1 MRRDIC
7 QANIT
12 IKDQGDDEEEGD
24 DKKHKHWLEFL
35 HWKDLS
41 DEVVMWEQQEL

>member
-12 IKDQGDDEEEGD
+12 IKDQGDDEEESD
-24 DKKHKHWLEFL
+24 DKKHWLEFL